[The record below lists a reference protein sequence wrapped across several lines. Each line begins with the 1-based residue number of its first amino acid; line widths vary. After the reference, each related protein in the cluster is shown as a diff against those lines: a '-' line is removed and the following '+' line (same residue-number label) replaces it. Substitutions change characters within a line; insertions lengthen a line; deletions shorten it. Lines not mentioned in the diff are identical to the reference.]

1 MSFESTL
8 FVNKELKKMDN
19 QQDLGKIDLF
29 VDLLSLVN
37 IKTGCFKT

>member
-1 MSFESTL
+1 M
-8 FVNKELKKMDN
+8 NN

-37 IKTGCFKT
+37 IKKGCFKT